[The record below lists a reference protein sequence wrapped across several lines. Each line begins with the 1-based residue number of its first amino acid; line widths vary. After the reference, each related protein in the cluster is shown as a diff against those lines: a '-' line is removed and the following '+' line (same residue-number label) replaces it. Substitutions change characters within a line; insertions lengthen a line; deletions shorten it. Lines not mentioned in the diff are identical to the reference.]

1 MANANLYEIYD
12 LKTMNYIPGKYR
24 AKEVM
29 EMLHINS
36 SISEQAKIGTVIQGR
51 YRIVIA
57 GERIG
62 QSASWAEEWD
72 KARLKILRKKK

>member
-12 LKTMNYIPGKYR
+12 LKAMDYIPGKYR

-29 EMLHINS
+29 EILHING
-36 SISEQAKIGTVIQGR
+36 SISEQAKLGTVIQGR

>member
-12 LKTMNYIPGKYR
+12 LKKMDYLPGRYR

-36 SISEQAKIGTVIQGR
+36 SISEQAKLGTVIQGR

-62 QSASWAEEWD
+62 QSAYWAEEWE
-72 KARLKILRKKK
+72 KARLKILGRKK